1 MDFSQTS
8 PISQIKKKQ
17 GQGQQS
23 PKHLFP
29 IGIVIRWET
38 IK

>member
-1 MDFSQTS
+1 MGFGQTS
-8 PISQIKKKQ
+8 LISQIRKKQ